1 MAAYGRVVVVTI
13 NYRLG
18 VLGTVGTHSRAVDP
32 DPGIMVGYAY
42 GVLSFYPDSSEHSIG
57 RDKWDISDPVPFFRV
72 GSNLFLP

>member
-32 DPGIMVGYAY
+32 DPGIMVGY
-42 GVLSFYPDSSEHSIG
+42 GSVVLSLDPDPPKHFG
-57 RDKWDISDPVPFFRV
+57 LFKWDNAEPVHFFRV
-72 GSNLFLP
+72 RFNLFLP